1 MSWIISIVN
10 QKGGVGKTT
19 TAINL
24 ASSLSTFG
32 KKVLIVDFDAQGNSS
47 RGYGIDI
54 SLLNKTIYEALIGK
68 YDINAII
75 KKTLVKNVDVAPA
88 NLRLS
93 NFESE
98 TVGTV
103 QDPFKILK
111 NVFSKLTK
119 NYDFILI
126 DCPPSLGLLS
136 INALSAS
143 NSALIP
149 VQCEYFAMEGLA
161 QVLSIIKRVQSSFN
175 RDLEIEGFLLTMY
188 ETRSTLGKEIVSQ
201 VRGLFRE
208 NTFNVEIPRN
218 ISISESSGKGIP
230 VNLYKPTSAG
240 ARAYMQLAK
249 EILENESRRKEEW
262 NCSK

>member
-24 ASSLSTFG
+24 ASSLSNFG

-54 SLLNKTIYEALIGK
+54 SLLNKTIFEALIGK

-98 TVGTV
+98 TVGTT
-103 QDPFKILK
+103 QEPFKILK
-111 NVFSKLTK
+111 NAICS
-119 NYDFILI
+119 
-126 DCPPSLGLLS
+126 S
-136 INALSAS
+136 
-143 NSALIP
+143 
-149 VQCEYFAMEGLA
+149 
-161 QVLSIIKRVQSSFN
+161 SSFTCCHSHS
-175 RDLEIEGFLLTMY
+175 FY
-188 ETRSTLGKEIVSQ
+188 V
-201 VRGLFRE
+201 
-208 NTFNVEIPRN
+208 N
-218 ISISESSGKGIP
+218 ILQWKD
-230 VNLYKPTSAG
+230 
-240 ARAYMQLAK
+240 
-249 EILENESRRKEEW
+249 
-262 NCSK
+262 

>member
-24 ASSLSTFG
+24 ASSLSNFG

-98 TVGTV
+98 TVGTT
-103 QDPFKILK
+103 QEPFKILK
-111 NVFSKLTK
+111 NALSKLTK

-161 QVLSIIKRVQSSFN
+161 QVLAIIKRVQSSYN
-175 RDLEIEGFLLTMY
+175 HDLEIEGFLLTMY

-249 EILENESRRKEEW
+249 EILENESRRKEER
-262 NCSK
+262 NRSK